1 MRIGRYDSNK
11 VQLLQDLKLHTETQ
25 LLSDLA
31 HILAGSLDF
40 QLYLVARK
48 SQYSPMNYE
57 IKISTELGITAQ
69 QVRATT
75 ALLEEGATV
84 PFISRY
90 RKEATG
96 SLDEVQVAAIRDRLE
111 QLKELDKRR
120 EAILKSIEEQG
131 KLTPELKKAI
141 DQAETM
147 ARLEDIYLPYKPKR
161 KTKASVA
168 KEKGLE
174 PLATRIFAQHPVDL
188 QSEASKYLDAEKEV
202 ITVEEA
208 LQGARDIIAEWVSE
222 NAAVRGNLRTLFLKE
237 GVFATRLIA
246 GKEAEA
252 AKYKDYFDWSEPI
265 KTAPSH
271 RVLAMRRGEKEGFL
285 LLDALPEEGVAVSV
299 LEREILTG
307 GSNACVEQVKI
318 AIKDA
323 YKRLLKPSIE
333 TEIRLQTKKKA
344 DEEAIRVFAENLRQL
359 LLGAPLGEKVVMA
372 IDPGFRTGCKLVCL
386 GAQGQLLHYETIY
399 PHEPQRQ
406 TAAAGATVRNLVDKF
421 SVQAIAVGN
430 GTAGR
435 ETEAFVKNLGLQK
448 SIPILLV
455 NESGASI
462 YSASEVARN
471 EFPDLDLTVR
481 GAVSIG
487 RRLMDPLAE
496 LVKIDPKSIGVGQYQ
511 HDVDQQ
517 ALKNSLDDTVIS
529 AVNKVG
535 VEVNTASK
543 ELLTYVSG
551 LGPQLAQNIIAFRQE
566 FGPFKSRAQLK
577 KVPRLGDKAFEQ
589 AAGFLRIR
597 DAKHPLD
604 QSAVHPE
611 RYDLVEKM
619 AQDLKASVQDLM
631 SSEELRA
638 KIVLQNYVSET
649 VGIPTLQDIVEE
661 LAKPGRDPRAGFEV
675 FEFQEGVNSMADLK
689 VGMKLPGII
698 TNITAFGAF
707 VDIGVHQ
714 DGLIHLSHLAD
725 RFIKD
730 ANEVVKVAQQVE
742 VTVLEVDI
750 ARKRIALSRKADPF
764 GKKAEKKPAPQEVKR
779 PIPEPEGSMADKLA
793 QLKGHFKK

>member
-1 MRIGRYDSNK
+1 MNYDS
-11 VQLLQDLKLHTETQ
+11 
-25 LLSDLA
+25 
-31 HILAGSLDF
+31 
-40 QLYLVARK
+40 
-48 SQYSPMNYE
+48 
-57 IKISTELGITAQ
+57 KIASELGVRPQ
-69 QVRATT
+69 QVSATV

-96 SLDEVQVAAIRDRLE
+96 TLDEVQVAAIRDRLE

-141 DQAETM
+141 DQSETM
-147 ARLEDIYLPYKPKR
+147 ARLEDVYLPYKPKR
-161 KTKASVA
+161 KTKASIA

-174 PLATRIFAQHPVDL
+174 PLATRIFEQQLAHVQE
-188 QSEASKYLDAEKEV
+188 EAEKYLNLEKEV
-202 ITVEEA
+202 NSIDEA
-208 LQGARDIIAEWVSE
+208 LQGARDIIAEWISE
-222 NAAVRGNLRTLFLKE
+222 NATVRGNLRTLFLKE
-237 GVFATRLIA
+237 GVFASRVIA
-246 GKEAEA
+246 GKETEA

-285 LLDALPEEGVAVSV
+285 MLDALPEETVSISI
-299 LEREILTG
+299 LEKEILKA
-307 GSNACVEQVKI
+307 GSSGAIEQVKL

-333 TEIRLQTKKKA
+333 TEIRLHTKKKA

-386 GAQGQLLHYETIY
+386 GAQGQLLHYETIF

-406 TAAAGATVRNLVDKF
+406 FAAAGQCIRTLVDKF

-435 ETEAFVKNLGLQK
+435 ETEAFVKSLGLNK
-448 SIPILLV
+448 SVQVVLV

-551 LGPQLAQNIIAFRQE
+551 LGPQLAQNIISFRQE

-611 RYDLVEKM
+611 RYELVEKM
-619 AQDLKASVQDLM
+619 AKDLKATVQDLM
-631 SSEELRA
+631 SSEELRT

-689 VGMKLPGII
+689 IGMKLPGII

-750 ARKRIALSRKADPF
+750 VRKRIALSRKADPF
-764 GKKAEKKPAPQEVKR
+764 GTQAVKKPVRPEVKVTA
-779 PIPEPEGSMADKLA
+779 PASEGSMADKLA
-793 QLKGHFKK
+793 ELKGHFKK

>member
-1 MRIGRYDSNK
+1 
-11 VQLLQDLKLHTETQ
+11 
-25 LLSDLA
+25 
-31 HILAGSLDF
+31 
-40 QLYLVARK
+40 
-48 SQYSPMNYE
+48 MNYE

-69 QVRATT
+69 QVRATS

-174 PLATRIFAQHPVDL
+174 PLATRIFAQHWLDI

-202 ITVEEA
+202 ATLEDA

-265 KTAPSH
+265 KSAPSH

-285 LLDALPEEGVAVSV
+285 LLDALPEEGAAVAV

-307 GSNACVEQVKI
+307 GSNACVEQVKL

-386 GAQGQLLHYETIY
+386 GAQGQLLHYENIY

-406 TAAAGATVRNLVDKF
+406 TAASGATVKTLVDKF

-611 RYDLVEKM
+611 RYELVEKM
-619 AQDLKASVQDLM
+619 AKDLKASVQDLM

-675 FEFQEGVNSMADLK
+675 FEFQEGVNSMPDLK

-764 GKKAEKKPAPQEVKR
+764 GTKAEKKPAPQEVKR